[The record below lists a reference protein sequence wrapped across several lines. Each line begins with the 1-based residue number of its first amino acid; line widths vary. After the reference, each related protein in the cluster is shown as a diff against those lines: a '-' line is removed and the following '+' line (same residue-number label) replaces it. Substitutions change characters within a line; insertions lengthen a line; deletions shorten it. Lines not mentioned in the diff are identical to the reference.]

1 MFIIFPMI
9 MFLMIRSQY
18 PNQYPNEVLMI
29 ETEISFTLPF
39 QPNSTHPYAIFVCLN
54 VDNVSVINHS
64 VKILDYWC
72 LIIMLSSAPTI
83 VHPHLYILITLQVGR
98 SSFTRSFA
106 KDQVLRGP
114 LVYLVL

>member
-39 QPNSTHPYAIFVCLN
+39 QPYSTHIHMQCLFVCLN
-54 VDNVSVINHS
+54 VDNVSVINHLI
-64 VKILDYWC
+64 KILDYWRV
-72 LIIMLSSAPTI
+72 IIMLSNAPTI
-83 VHPHLYILITLQVGR
+83 VHPHIYIYI
-98 SSFTRSFA
+98 
-106 KDQVLRGP
+106 
-114 LVYLVL
+114 